1 VKKLTESAMQSAAPV
16 ETLERRGFQQELGKV
31 SMNNSRLSHT
41 LHSADGPKVL
51 EGGKGK
57 KAKPIAFVAN

>member
-1 VKKLTESAMQSAAPV
+1 VKMSAGSAVQSDAPV

-41 LHSADGPKVL
+41 LHSAAGMTL
-51 EGGKGK
+51 
-57 KAKPIAFVAN
+57 

>member
-1 VKKLTESAMQSAAPV
+1 MQSAAPV

-41 LHSADGPKVL
+41 LHSADRDHL
-51 EGGKGK
+51 
-57 KAKPIAFVAN
+57 NQMLY